1 MIRAERDP
9 NRGEV
14 DSNFWSLSTLM
25 PPALAKCPQ
34 LMGPRLRTTPV
45 FIAGLTVRIRFPP
58 AGSHLRT

>member
-25 PPALAKCPQ
+25 PPAAFSTA
-34 LMGPRLRTTPV
+34 GGSPRR
-45 FIAGLTVRIRFPP
+45 
-58 AGSHLRT
+58 